1 MTALFNCFRKKRKGN
16 DPKGDDPKPEKETF
30 KELTTRNNSAIFA
43 AAALKDHY
51 LIFSRYRGKE
61 NDEEVGWIAR
71 ALKEDK
77 DKKIANFEKEKE
89 KINAAKIPEDK
100 KNLLLEL
107 YSSADKEDAW
117 DFEYTRVI
125 AMSYVEGHFGEDW
138 LNYSISAL
146 KAWREKKIKEFAK
159 QAREDLKTN
168 TELSEE
174 EKKILTEMV
183 DIALEKNED
192 LSIAIIMRR
201 FISDLFDKTTPVEEK
216 VQKAKESM
224 ETFRYL

>member
-1 MTALFNCFRKKRKGN
+1 MTALFNYFRKKR
-16 DPKGDDPKPEKETF
+16 KGDDPKPEKETF
-30 KELTTRNNSAIFA
+30 KELTTRNDSAIFA
-43 AAALKDHY
+43 AAMLKERY

-61 NDEEVGWIAR
+61 NDEEVGWKAR
-71 ALKEDK
+71 AIKETE

-89 KINAAKIPEDK
+89 EIKTAEIPEDK

-107 YSSADKEDAW
+107 YSTANKEDAW
-117 DFEYTRVI
+117 DLEYTRVI
-125 AMSYVEGHFGEDW
+125 AMSYVKGNFGEDW

-168 TELSEE
+168 TTLSKE
-174 EKKILTEMV
+174 EKEILTEMV
-183 DIALEKNED
+183 DTALAKDDD
-192 LSIAIIMRR
+192 LSTAIIMRR
-201 FISDLFDKTTPVEEK
+201 FVSDLFDKETPVKEK